1 MDKNKYIIIE
11 KPIEGNILKLEDV
24 SDEIISSK
32 LLGDG
37 FAVEPIENILYSPI
51 NGEVVN
57 IFKGNNSM
65 LIKSIEGLNILIHLG
80 LNINGIAEDKFR
92 LTVLEKDKIIKG
104 QKLLEFDKDLLEDKR
119 YLLTT
124 VVIFVEDETTD
135 SLILDKEV
143 KNESC
148 YLYIR

>member
-65 LIKSIEGLNILIHLG
+65 LIKSIKGLNILIHLG